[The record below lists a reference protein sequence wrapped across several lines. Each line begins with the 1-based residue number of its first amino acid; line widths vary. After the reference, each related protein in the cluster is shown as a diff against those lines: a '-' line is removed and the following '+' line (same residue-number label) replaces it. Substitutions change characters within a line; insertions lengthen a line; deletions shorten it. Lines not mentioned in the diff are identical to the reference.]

1 MGTVYNQPGKRAPPP
16 HLAVV
21 LFFGL
26 LSDLSSWELLARFSR
41 SKVSQIPTVSGE
53 ESQTTG
59 LEGREEERKE
69 ESGVAWGLTGD
80 IQEWL
85 LF

>member
-26 LSDLSSWELLARFSR
+26 LSDLSSWELLAWFSR

-59 LEGREEERKE
+59 LEGREEE
-69 ESGVAWGLTGD
+69 SGVASGLTGD